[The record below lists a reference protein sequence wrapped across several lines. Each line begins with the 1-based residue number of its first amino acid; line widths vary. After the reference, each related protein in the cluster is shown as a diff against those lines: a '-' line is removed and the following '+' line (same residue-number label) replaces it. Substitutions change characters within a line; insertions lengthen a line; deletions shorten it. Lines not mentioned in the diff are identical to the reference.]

1 MGEQQALVRRE
12 GDMVEIPEEEFGI
25 EEEEIEGDT
34 KEWQREREQEFLRRS
49 GFEER
54 KLQDKTQF
62 LKRIENGV
70 IGRTYN
76 VKYPNGRFWGVDNNK
91 NLMTDEELKEIP
103 EIQQFYMFRKGKIQM
118 PEAPAKKEVQELK
131 FKPKGKFYKVGNHE
145 EPDSGLAQQW
155 GNAAKI
161 SLEVRP
167 LTEQT
172 RDYAKAVVRAILPD
186 GQFIDECV
194 THVFEISK
202 ERIALEEI
210 EMMQKEKKNPIEGFD
225 EEGRPILTPE
235 AKYRI
240 WKRYIRFKD
249 FSIRDAITKA
259 GRRAILK
266 ILNCEWREPEEIESE
281 MREAQ
286 AVQEERRR

>member
-1 MGEQQALVRRE
+1 
-12 GDMVEIPEEEFGI
+12 
-25 EEEEIEGDT
+25 
-34 KEWQREREQEFLRRS
+34 
-49 GFEER
+49 
-54 KLQDKTQF
+54 
-62 LKRIENGV
+62 
-70 IGRTYN
+70 
-76 VKYPNGRFWGVDNNK
+76 
-91 NLMTDEELKEIP
+91 
-103 EIQQFYMFRKGKIQM
+103 
-118 PEAPAKKEVQELK
+118 VQELK
-131 FKPKGKFYKVGNHE
+131 FKPKGKFYRVGDHM

-161 SLEVRP
+161 SLEIRP
-167 LTEQT
+167 LTDQT
-172 RDYAKAVVRAILPD
+172 KDYAKAVVRAILPD

-194 THVFEISK
+194 THVFAISK

-210 EMMQKEKKNPIEGFD
+210 EMMQKEKKNPIEGYD

-281 MREAQ
+281 AREAQ
-286 AVQEERRR
+286 AVQEERRRYGNGNP